1 MPTIMHSQRQVFSAF
16 GCEVDPHLFYFV
28 AGVRR
33 SSDSN
38 AQRGKSSL
46 FKSMFGILWKN
57 GTPKSMDSDT
67 SNGLP
72 PPSPIFARQPS
83 SPVSPPSPHS
93 PFLGP
98 PPRTPR
104 TPTRK
109 FTEDESHSAHS
120 LRLGSPPGRL
130 TQARRRVTADNYSPS
145 LIPR

>member
-1 MPTIMHSQRQVFSAF
+1 MHSQRQVFSVF
-16 GCEVDPHLFYFV
+16 GCEVDPHSFYFV

-67 SNGLP
+67 PIGLA
-72 PPSPIFARQPS
+72 PPSPISARQPS
-83 SPVSPPSPHS
+83 SPVSPHS
-93 PFLGP
+93 PFPGP

-109 FTEDESHSAHS
+109 FTEDESHSPHS
-120 LRLGSPPGRL
+120 LHLGPPPGRS
-130 TQARRRVTADNYSPS
+130 TQTRRRATADNYSPS
-145 LIPR
+145 LIPQ